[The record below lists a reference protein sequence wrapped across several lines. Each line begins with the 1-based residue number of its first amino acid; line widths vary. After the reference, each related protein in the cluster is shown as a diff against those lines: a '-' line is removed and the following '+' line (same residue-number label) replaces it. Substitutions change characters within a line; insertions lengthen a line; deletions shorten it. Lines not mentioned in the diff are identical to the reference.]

1 MNMKYLIT
9 QILGIVAFF
18 AVTLVA
24 QAQNVPSAF
33 AEPVIKK
40 VSNAE
45 RAAFQRRF
53 ADMIMTGE
61 GFQGN
66 TVIDNLPTT
75 EIRAR
80 LQRVF
85 GDPTVRLEDFIGRS
99 DVRPGNSIQF
109 EYWFIVNDE
118 IPMMVL
124 DIDGPFTLGLVYAGS
139 VNYVDMMPEIK
150 RTFSRMLMNVSSMG
164 EFQDVFYSPERNE
177 WYNVEYKDGVYK
189 TDKITRPARFNSLRL
204 N

>member
-1 MNMKYLIT
+1 MKK
-9 QILGIVAFF
+9 ILSLAFF
-18 AVTLVA
+18 ISISSLMAVDSFA
-24 QAQNVPSAF
+24 QQVPSAF
-33 AEPVIKK
+33 AAPTIKK
-40 VSNAE
+40 VEKNQRAE
-45 RAAFQRRF
+45 FERRF
-53 ADMIMTGE
+53 SNMIMTGE
-61 GFQGN
+61 GFHGN

-80 LQRVF
+80 LQRAF
-85 GDPTVRLEDFIGRS
+85 GDPTVVLDDFIGRS

-109 EYWFIVNDE
+109 EYWFIINDE

-139 VNYVDMMPEIK
+139 INFVDMMPEIK
-150 RTFSRMLMNVSSMG
+150 RTLSRTLMNVSSLG

-177 WYNVEYKDGVYK
+177 WFNVEYKNGVYK
-189 TDKITRPARFNSLRL
+189 TDKISRPARFNNLRL

>member
-1 MNMKYLIT
+1 MKNILFVLAGIT
-9 QILGIVAFF
+9 LFAAFSDI
-18 AVTLVA
+18 A
-24 QAQNVPSAF
+24 QAQQVPSAF
-33 AEPVIKK
+33 AEPVIRK
-40 VSNAE
+40 VTNAE

-53 ADMIMTGE
+53 GDMVMTGE

-66 TVIDNLPTT
+66 TVVDNLPTT

-80 LQRVF
+80 LQKAF
-85 GDPTVRLEDFIGRS
+85 GDPTVRLDDFIGRS

-109 EYWFIVNDE
+109 EYWFIVNDQ

-124 DIDGPFTLGLVYAGS
+124 DIDGPFTVGLVYAGS
-139 VNYVDMMPEIK
+139 VNFVDLMPEIK

-177 WYNVEYKDGVYK
+177 WFNVVYQNGVYK

>member
-1 MNMKYLIT
+1 
-9 QILGIVAFF
+9 
-18 AVTLVA
+18 
-24 QAQNVPSAF
+24 
-33 AEPVIKK
+33 
-40 VSNAE
+40 
-45 RAAFQRRF
+45 
-53 ADMIMTGE
+53 MTGE

-66 TVIDNLPTT
+66 TVVDNLPTT

-85 GDPTVRLEDFIGRS
+85 GDPTVRLDDFIGRS

-109 EYWFIVNDE
+109 EYWFIINDE

-177 WYNVEYKDGVYK
+177 WYHVEYKQGAYK
-189 TDKITRPARFNSLRL
+189 TDKIARPARFNSLRL

>member
-1 MNMKYLIT
+1 MKNILFVLVGIT
-9 QILGIVAFF
+9 LFAAFSDI
-18 AVTLVA
+18 A
-24 QAQNVPSAF
+24 QAQQVPSAF
-33 AEPVIKK
+33 AEPVIRK
-40 VSNAE
+40 VTNAE

-53 ADMIMTGE
+53 GDMVMTGE

-66 TVIDNLPTT
+66 TVVDNLPTT

-80 LQRVF
+80 LQKAF
-85 GDPTVRLEDFIGRS
+85 GDPTVRLDDFIGRS

-109 EYWFIVNDE
+109 EYWFIVNDQ

-124 DIDGPFTLGLVYAGS
+124 DIDGPFTVGLVYAGS
-139 VNYVDMMPEIK
+139 VNFVDLMPEIK

-177 WYNVEYKDGVYK
+177 WFNVVYQNGVYK

>member
-1 MNMKYLIT
+1 MKSYTRIIT
-9 QILGIVAFF
+9 LAVF
-18 AVTLVA
+18 AVLMLSGDIL
-24 QAQNVPSAF
+24 AQNIPSVF
-33 AEPVIKK
+33 AAPTIKK
-40 VSNAE
+40 VENSQRAE
-45 RAAFQRRF
+45 FQRRF
-53 ADMIMTGE
+53 GSMIMTGE

-80 LQRVF
+80 LQKAF
-85 GDPTVRLEDFIGRS
+85 GDPTVRLDDFIGRT

-109 EYWFIVNDE
+109 EYWFVVNDS
-118 IPMMVL
+118 IPLMVL

-139 VNYVDMMPEIK
+139 INFVDLMPEIK
-150 RTFSRMLMNVSSMG
+150 RTLSRTLMNVSSMG

-177 WYNVEYKDGVYK
+177 WYNVEYRNGVYK
-189 TDKITRPARFNSLRL
+189 TEKITRPARFNNLRL

>member
-1 MNMKYLIT
+1 MKNILFILAGIT
-9 QILGIVAFF
+9 LFAAF
-18 AVTLVA
+18 TDMA
-24 QAQNVPSAF
+24 QAQQVPSAF
-33 AEPVIKK
+33 AEPVIRK
-40 VSNAE
+40 VTNAE

-53 ADMIMTGE
+53 GNMVMTGE

-66 TVIDNLPTT
+66 TVVDNLPTT

-80 LQRVF
+80 LQKAF
-85 GDPTVRLEDFIGRS
+85 GDPTVRLDDFIGRS

-109 EYWFIVNDE
+109 EYWFIVNDQ

-124 DIDGPFTLGLVYAGS
+124 DIDGPFTVGLVYAGS
-139 VNYVDMMPEIK
+139 VNFVDMMPEIK

-177 WYNVEYKDGVYK
+177 WFNVEYQNGTYK

>member
-1 MNMKYLIT
+1 MKSLKLIFT
-9 QILGIVAFF
+9 VCLVTFFTLDDAF
-18 AVTLVA
+18 A
-24 QAQNVPSAF
+24 QQVPSAF
-33 AEPVIKK
+33 AAPVIKK
-40 VSNAE
+40 VEKSE
-45 RAAFQRRF
+45 RAAFQSRF
-53 ADMIMTGE
+53 GDMIMTGE

-80 LQRVF
+80 LQKAY
-85 GDPTVRLEDFIGRS
+85 GDPTMRLEDFIGQPN
-99 DVRPGNSIQF
+99 VRPGNSIQF
-109 EYWFIVNDE
+109 EYWFIVNDS

-139 VNYVDMMPEIK
+139 NRYVDMMPEIK
-150 RTFSRMLMNVSSMG
+150 RTLSRALMNVSSMG

-177 WYNVEYKDGVYK
+177 WFNVEYKNGVYK
-189 TDKITRPARFNSLRL
+189 TDKISRPARFNNLRL